1 MKKLI
6 SILFFGILFISAFGQ
21 SSDSLFGKLIAKCAD
36 FSTGTGNYKCEP
48 YLDLASYVQS
58 LEPTQAIFV
67 LTECAKTGK
76 FEDQM
81 IVLTKML
88 FESKNDSPFRRPMIG
103 GAIFLGN
110 TTYDDWTSEPIEIIN
125 NVPFLIT
132 RGYFIG
138 GLPESSLHY
147 LEYCMENGVWT
158 AVVYKTKTEDELNA
172 ALKTLLNGSK
182 WKKELSKDDVDFFKN
197 QIN

>member
-6 SILFFGILFISAFGQ
+6 SMLFFGILFISAFGQ
-21 SSDSLFGKLIAKCAD
+21 SSDSLFEKLIAKCAD
-36 FSTGTGNYKCEP
+36 FNSGNYKCES
-48 YLDLASYVQS
+48 YIELASYIQS
-58 LEPTQAIFV
+58 LETKQAIVV
-67 LTECAKTGK
+67 LTEYAKIAK
-76 FEDQM
+76 YEDQM

-88 FESKNDSPFRRPMIG
+88 FESKNDSPLRRPMIG

-110 TTYDDWTSEPIEIIN
+110 TTYDDWTNEPIEIIN

-132 RGYFIG
+132 RGYFLG

-147 LEYCMENGVWT
+147 IEYCVENGVWT
-158 AVVYKTKTEDELNA
+158 AVSYKTQTKDELNA
-172 ALKTLLNGSK
+172 ALKTLLDSAK
-182 WKKELSKDDVDFFKN
+182 WKKELSKDEIAFFES